1 MNYGTAT
8 RQSPQEVLQAAER
21 FFGPGGLG
29 LEVQARAPGR
39 LELAG
44 PPGSVSLRVQATDGA
59 TEAFLTTEGLDY
71 QVRQFMVEIY
81 EETHPEHREPCS
93 S

>member
-8 RQSPQEVLQAAER
+8 HFSPEETLRLAER
-21 FFGPGGLG
+21 FFGPAGLG
-29 LEVQARAPGR
+29 LEVQARR
-39 LELAG
+39 RDSLELAG
-44 PPGSVSLRVQATDGA
+44 PRGRVSLRVQITDGA

-81 EETHPEHREPCS
+81 EEAHRHGETEDD
-93 S
+93 